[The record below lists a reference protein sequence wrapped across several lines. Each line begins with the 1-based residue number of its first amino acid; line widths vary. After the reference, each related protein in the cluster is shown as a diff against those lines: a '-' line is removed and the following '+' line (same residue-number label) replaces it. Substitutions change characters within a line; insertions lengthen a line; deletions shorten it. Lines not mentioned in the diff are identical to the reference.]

1 MVSLE
6 IDADAVVTLRFM
18 PPYQPEDERAYLDA
32 LHQIGQRDEPYT
44 LLTIFGGGRA
54 LSQAGEREQALWFK
68 ATRDRVSRACRA
80 CAIVRPDASE
90 KTAEIFRR
98 LWPFPIVAER
108 EEAVGRAFLL
118 SQYSG
123 AKP

>member
-6 IDADAVVTLRFM
+6 IDAEAVVTLRFM
-18 PPYQPEDERAYLDA
+18 PPYEQQDERAYLDA
-32 LHQIGQRDEPYT
+32 LQQIGQREEPYT

-68 ATRDRVSRACRA
+68 ATRGRVSRACRA

-90 KTAEIFRR
+90 KTAETFRR
-98 LWPFPIVAER
+98 LWPFPIAAER
-108 EEAVGRAFLL
+108 EEKVGRAFLL
-118 SQYSG
+118 AHYSG
-123 AKP
+123 TKP